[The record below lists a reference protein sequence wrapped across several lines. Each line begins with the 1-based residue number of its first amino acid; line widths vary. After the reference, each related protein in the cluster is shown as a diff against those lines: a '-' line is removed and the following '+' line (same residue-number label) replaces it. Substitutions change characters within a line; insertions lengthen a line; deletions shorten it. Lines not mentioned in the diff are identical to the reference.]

1 MGFTFME
8 GNEAIARGAV
18 RAGCGFFA
26 SYPITPA
33 SSILGHM
40 LGLLPEVGGIAI
52 QAEDEIASIG
62 FCIGA
67 AMAGRKVL
75 TATSGPGLSLYSEN
89 IGLAIMGETP
99 MVIVDVQR
107 QGPATG
113 SATQGAESDV
123 QFARWGTSGGLP
135 VIALSPAGV
144 GEAYQLTYVAFNLAE
159 KYRAPVFLL
168 TNKEIGM
175 TKESVDLDAIELPRL
190 QERKRVPSGRSE
202 YLPHFFQTL
211 EEVPAISDFG
221 GEYVARYTTSTHDKS
236 GYLTTKPEVIQEM
249 IDHYTAK
256 IEKAVDDITLVKQD
270 LQEGADILV
279 LSYGVVSRSATVAIR
294 EARSRGRRISSLVLQ
309 SLWPVPEKIISSAMA
324 GVEKIVVPEMNM
336 GQYLIEIE
344 RLAPPEAEVVGVC
357 KMDTT
362 LLSPGEILERGG
374 LL

>member
-1 MGFTFME
+1 MGLTFIE
-8 GNEAIARGAV
+8 GNEAMARGAM
-18 RAGCGFFA
+18 RARCDFFA

-33 SSILGHM
+33 SSILDHM
-40 LGLLPEVGGIAI
+40 LRFLPEAGGIAI
-52 QAEDEIASIG
+52 QAEDEIASMG

-75 TATSGPGLSLYSEN
+75 TSTSGPGMSLYSEN

-113 SATQGAESDV
+113 SATQGAEGDI
-123 QFARWGTSGGLP
+123 QLTRWGTSGGLP
-135 VIALSPAGV
+135 VIALSPASV
-144 GEAYQLTYVAFNLAE
+144 GEAYQLTYLAFNFAE

-168 TNKEIGM
+168 SSKEVGM
-175 TKESVDLDAIELPRL
+175 TKESVDLDAIELPPL
-190 QERKRVPSGRSE
+190 LERKGVPSGQKE
-202 YLPHFFQTL
+202 YLPHFFDRP

-249 IDHYTAK
+249 IDHYAAK
-256 IEKAVDDITLVKQD
+256 IENAIDDITLVKED
-270 LQEGADILV
+270 LEEGADTLV
-279 LSYGVVSRSATVAIR
+279 VSYGIVARSAAVAIR
-294 EARSRGRRISSLVLQ
+294 EARSRGRKVSSLALQ
-309 SLWPVPEKIISSAMA
+309 TLWPVPEKRINSALA
-324 GVEKIVVPEMNM
+324 GVKKIVVPEMNT
-336 GQYLIEIE
+336 GQYLVEME
-344 RLAPPEAEVVGVC
+344 RLAPADVEVVGVC

-362 LLSPGEILERGG
+362 LVSPGEILERGG